1 LTNGK
6 RPVDGAG
13 NLHAGLR
20 CTGDTRQPATKE
32 SLEMRFGNQACGES
46 YFKQDPEFCLA
57 EGQARIAMVE
67 CDQAYRVDH

>member
-1 LTNGK
+1 
-6 RPVDGAG
+6 
-13 NLHAGLR
+13 
-20 CTGDTRQPATKE
+20 
-32 SLEMRFGNQACGES
+32 MRFGNQACGES

>member
-1 LTNGK
+1 LTGQEIYTPASAA
-6 RPVDGAG
+6 PV
-13 NLHAGLR
+13 
-20 CTGDTRQPATKE
+20 TRQPATKE
-32 SLEMRFGNQACGES
+32 SREMRFGNPACGES

>member
-1 LTNGK
+1 MTGQEIYTPASAA
-6 RPVDGAG
+6 PV
-13 NLHAGLR
+13 
-20 CTGDTRQPATKE
+20 TRQPATKE
-32 SLEMRFGNQACGES
+32 LLEMRFGNQACGES